1 MGLSGLL
8 QVGSGGAR
16 VNALG
21 MGVLNTM
28 AAHEMPEITTQE
40 VEIRT
45 MRKITSM
52 FWAACICVALVGC
65 GGDSMKDAATDV
77 KDAAGKVEDGAAA
90 AGGTVPG
97 AEVVEDGAGKVKD
110 AAAAVADEPAED
122 EK

>member
-1 MGLSGLL
+1 L

-21 MGVLNTM
+21 MGVLNSK
-28 AAHEMPEITTQE
+28 AAHEIPEITTQE

-45 MRKITSM
+45 MRKLTSM

-65 GGDSMKDAATDV
+65 GESSVKDAATDV
-77 KDAAGKVEDGAAA
+77 KDAAGKVEEGAAA
-90 AGGTVPG
+90 VGDKVPG
-97 AEVVEDGAGKVKD
+97 AEAVGDVAETVKD
-110 AAAAVADEPAED
+110 AAAKVEDAPAEE